1 MLKKNNTSYVYLFPW
16 AGPCYVKEMCIY
28 KMQVSLSRTLHLL
41 SQCPIPLG
49 RQEKLLPLIFHKS

>member
-1 MLKKNNTSYVYLFPW
+1 MSIYFRGLDHAMLRKCVF
-16 AGPCYVKEMCIY
+16 IY